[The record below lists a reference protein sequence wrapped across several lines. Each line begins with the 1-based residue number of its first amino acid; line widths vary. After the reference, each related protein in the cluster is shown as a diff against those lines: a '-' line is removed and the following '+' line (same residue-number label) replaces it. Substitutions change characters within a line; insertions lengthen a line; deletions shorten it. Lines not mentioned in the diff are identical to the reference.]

1 MSSSNDESYRL
12 WRVRKTVLEMLRDR
26 GYSVYTGGQGDEK
39 DFQSID
45 LSMKYE
51 KFKEV
56 FSRTIQ
62 SKKGYGEIS

>member
-1 MSSSNDESYRL
+1 MSSTNDESYRL

-26 GYSVYTGGQGDEK
+26 GYSVYLGGQDEK

-45 LSMKYE
+45 LSMKFE

-56 FSRTIQ
+56 FSK
-62 SKKGYGEIS
+62 SNKKGYGEVG